1 MIYRR
6 IIIVRMINIFEKRN
20 YILSTV
26 SFLKVSC
33 NKFVHK
39 EKKKEV
45 KGKIIIRFTN
55 YRNVRFIIKADFPWR
70 RYASSRASIPVPS
83 CEKNCGKQSRV
94 YFVAAFDYREVCSH
108 RKRVDKS
115 SVAAIAKQKSVTNG
129 CPPILERWVQFLQ
142 QFLGCRFESGSLS
155 VYLSKLGSNGV
166 LEREFIEFDI
176 SSGNF

>member
-45 KGKIIIRFTN
+45 KRKIIIRFT
-55 YRNVRFIIKADFPWR
+55 K
-70 RYASSRASIPVPS
+70 
-83 CEKNCGKQSRV
+83 
-94 YFVAAFDYREVCSH
+94 REVH
-108 RKRVDKS
+108 HQGRFP
-115 SVAAIAKQKSVTNG
+115 VAAIRVIS
-129 CPPILERWVQFLQ
+129 CLD
-142 QFLGCRFESGSLS
+142 SGSI
-155 VYLSKLGSNGV
+155 VRKKIVKSNP
-166 LEREFIEFDI
+166 EYI
-176 SSGNF
+176 S

>member
-55 YRNVRFIIKADFPWR
+55 YRNVRFIVKADFPWR
-70 RYASSRASIPVPS
+70 RYASSRALIPVPS
-83 CEKNCGKQSRV
+83 CEKKLRKAIQSIFR
-94 YFVAAFDYREVCSH
+94 
-108 RKRVDKS
+108 
-115 SVAAIAKQKSVTNG
+115 
-129 CPPILERWVQFLQ
+129 
-142 QFLGCRFESGSLS
+142 SG
-155 VYLSKLGSNGV
+155 
-166 LEREFIEFDI
+166 F
-176 SSGNF
+176 